1 MKPFFNIMKEKD
13 EESVGKRELL
23 YENLETLLVVQI
35 RFRFSEAYVR
45 PHEIYMMAF
54 FYKNI

>member
-1 MKPFFNIMKEKD
+1 MKEKD
-13 EESVGKRELL
+13 EEESVGKRELL

>member
-1 MKPFFNIMKEKD
+1 MKEKD

-35 RFRFSEAYVR
+35 RFRSSEAYVR
-45 PHEIYMMAF
+45 PHQIYTMAF